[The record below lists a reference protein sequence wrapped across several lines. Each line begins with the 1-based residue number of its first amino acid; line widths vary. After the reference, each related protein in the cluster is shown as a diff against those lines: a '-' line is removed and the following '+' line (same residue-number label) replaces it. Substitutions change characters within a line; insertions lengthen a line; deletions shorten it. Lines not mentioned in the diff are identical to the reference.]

1 MVLMIDFVSVGTLNL
16 GIESAGENVFNAIME
31 YQQSAI
37 LEHLIA
43 GLPAEEAPGIGALLQ
58 HVEAV
63 ARSAIRT
70 TGDFSKDVA
79 DEAVSKI
86 FQESW
91 DKLRTGSILT
101 TFDPE
106 GGSQLATFLAR
117 FAGRR
122 AIDIVNEQNRE
133 ALRSRRHSA
142 DSEPAETRF
151 VEALEPIRLS
161 LRPHRRMTRPLQ
173 CLCAQMN
180 DRLDWGDHEELKEQF
195 IGALQLEIDEWQQI
209 WESARSV
216 AKEKVSQLLSALQTS
231 VSHNLGMAPD
241 PLQESASQEDLSAEA
256 DEKRRNTE
264 AQRATRRRRHSRVVR
279 NRTRALKS
287 AAVEFAFFP
296 LQAADI
302 LQIFGLSSSANAQQ
316 MRSRSRSE
324 FSQHLTTGDEDEDL
338 LLRQLTAARDWDD
351 DPTLDQEEDHLLS
364 SSEAD
369 DGAAQ

>member
-1 MVLMIDFVSVGTLNL
+1 MIALVSMGTLNL
-16 GIESAGENVFNAIME
+16 GIESAEQSVFNIIME

-37 LEHLIA
+37 LEHLIT
-43 GLPAEEAPGIGALLQ
+43 GLPAEEAPGVGALLQ

-63 ARSAIRT
+63 ARSGIRR

-86 FQESW
+86 FEESW
-91 DKLRTGSILT
+91 DKLRSGSILT

-117 FAGRR
+117 FAGQR
-122 AIDIVNEQNRE
+122 AIDIVNRQNQE
-133 ALRSRRHSA
+133 TLRDRRHAA

-151 VEALEPIRLS
+151 VEALEPIQLS
-161 LRPHRRMTRPLQ
+161 LCPDRRMTRPLQ

-180 DRLDWGDHEELKEQF
+180 DRLDWEDHEELKEQF
-195 IGALQLEIDEWQQI
+195 IGALQLEIHEWQQI
-209 WESARSV
+209 WESARNV
-216 AKEKVSQLLSALQTS
+216 AKEKVSRLSSALQTS

-256 DEKRRNTE
+256 DNRQKDSES
-264 AQRATRRRRHSRVVR
+264 QRATRRRRHSRVVR
-279 NRTRALKS
+279 NRTRVLKS

-316 MRSRSRSE
+316 MRSRSRGE

-338 LLRQLTAARDWDD
+338 LLQQLTTVRDWDD
-351 DPTLDQEEDHLLS
+351 DSTLDQEEDHLLS
-364 SSEAD
+364 SSETD